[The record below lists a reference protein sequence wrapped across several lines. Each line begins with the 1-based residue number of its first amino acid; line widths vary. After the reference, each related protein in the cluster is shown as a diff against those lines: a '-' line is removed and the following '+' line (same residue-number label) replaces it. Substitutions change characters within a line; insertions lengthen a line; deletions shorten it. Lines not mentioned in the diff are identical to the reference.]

1 MSTRMEELKHRIKI
15 HEGFRDTV
23 YQDHLG
29 NATVGWGHLVTRE
42 DNFVTGVTY
51 PEEVLE
57 TVFNKDFTIAKE
69 GADELCSGLPIIEMC
84 FQLGKTGVS
93 KFYKMFEALK
103 EEDYKTASEQMLDS
117 KWHEQTPSRAKGLSY
132 IMRSSN
138 K

>member
-1 MSTRMEELKHRIKI
+1 
-15 HEGFRDTV
+15 
-23 YQDHLG
+23 
-29 NATVGWGHLVTRE
+29 
-42 DNFVTGVTY
+42 
-51 PEEVLE
+51 
-57 TVFNKDFTIAKE
+57 
-69 GADELCSGLPIIEMC
+69 MC